1 MIGTQFTEDL
11 IIITTLWEILRLS
24 LEKLS
29 KIKFLMLKEVQI
41 NTTAAFQKLCDN
53 VSFQI
58 LIQSTGKLG
67 SKKETLMKRGAVFL
81 RFPIK

>member
-1 MIGTQFTEDL
+1 
-11 IIITTLWEILRLS
+11 
-24 LEKLS
+24 
-29 KIKFLMLKEVQI
+29 MLKEVQI